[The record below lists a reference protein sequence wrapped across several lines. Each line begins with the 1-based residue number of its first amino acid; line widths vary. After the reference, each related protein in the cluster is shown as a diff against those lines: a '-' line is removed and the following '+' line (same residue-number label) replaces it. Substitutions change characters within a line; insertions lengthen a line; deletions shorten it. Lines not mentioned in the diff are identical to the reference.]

1 MLQDI
6 KLLYSNVIES
16 EQIIKW
22 IDEEINKIW
31 KIITRYSSV

>member
-22 IDEEINKIW
+22 IDKEIKKIW
-31 KIITRYSSV
+31 V